1 MAVFRIEKTRDYTVM
16 SNHHLRNTD
25 LSLKAKGLLSLMLSL
40 PEEWDYTTKGLAR
53 ICKDGVDSIC
63 AGVRELEDHGYVV
76 RERVRNANGQLGAIE
91 YTILE
96 QPRPPEPKREKPERE
111 NPVQANPVLGSPVL
125 GKPEQENPDQLNID
139 ISSNQI
145 SKKDLSITQPSNPI
159 QSNPPTPAGARMGTD
174 GMGAREAYREVIF
187 ENIGYEYLI
196 EDPKMDREQLDEIAE
211 LIVDTVCSAR
221 KTIRVAGDD
230 YPAEVVK
237 SRFMKLDSSHVQ
249 YVMDCMKDNTTY
261 VRNIK
266 KYLLEAQKNK
276 SPKIHRGKQTL
287 KQLAGQ
293 NAGLANIEISD
304 KNIKAFTHVAKK
316 YHVDFA
322 LKKDTTAEQPRY
334 LIFFKSRDADAITAA
349 FQEFASRKMGRDEK
363 TSVRERLAQAR
374 EQAAQKAEHRALDRE
389 KVKVKERGVE
399 L

>member
-1 MAVFRIEKTRDYTVM
+1 MQEEVTGKAVALIIDGAKMSGQVLEK
-16 SNHHLRNTD
+16 
-25 LSLKAKGLLSLMLSL
+25 AL
-40 PEEWDYTTKGLAR
+40 PK
-53 ICKDGVDSIC
+53 
-63 AGVRELEDHGYVV
+63 
-76 RERVRNANGQLGAIE
+76 
-91 YTILE
+91 
-96 QPRPPEPKREKPERE
+96 
-111 NPVQANPVLGSPVL
+111 
-125 GKPEQENPDQLNID
+125 
-139 ISSNQI
+139 
-145 SKKDLSITQPSNPI
+145 
-159 QSNPPTPAGARMGTD
+159 
-174 GMGAREAYREVIF
+174 F
-187 ENIGYEYLI
+187 
-196 EDPKMDREQLDEIAE
+196 
-211 LIVDTVCSAR
+211 
-221 KTIRVAGDD
+221 
-230 YPAEVVK
+230 
-237 SRFMKLDSSHVQ
+237 
-249 YVMDCMKDNTTY
+249 
-261 VRNIK
+261 
-266 KYLLEAQKNK
+266 LEAQKNK

-322 LKKDTTAEQPRY
+322 LKKDTTAEPPRY